1 MLFHLD
7 KQGIGILS
15 KVKPLAWG
23 FSPELSGGGA
33 GIQAQF
39 RLRQPVFPSISPQK
53 GNQKT

>member
-39 RLRQPVFPSISPQK
+39 SLRQPVFPSISPQK
-53 GNQKT
+53 GNQ